1 MNYEEVRGKLFMA
14 LNQLS
19 KNDIWLL
26 HNNLNERTIAHKL
39 AEYLQQIFP
48 EYHVDCEYNRDVEQN
63 SGLKK
68 VSILK
73 ERYEAIKNEVIDGV
87 SIDVSVFPDII
98 IHRRGT
104 NKFNLLVIELKK
116 SKNTNKGARDFD
128 IEKLHSFTDQS
139 ERNTLKYNYGVF
151 LILETRENIATPENF
166 INDEQWFFA
175 HN

>member
-1 MNYEEVRGKLFMA
+1 MTYEEIREKLHIA
-14 LNQLS
+14 VNQLS
-19 KNDIWLL
+19 KNDLWLL
-26 HNNLNERTIAHKL
+26 NNNLNERTIAHKL

-63 SGLKK
+63 SGLRK
-68 VSILK
+68 VNILK
-73 ERYEAIKNEVIDGV
+73 ERYEAIKNEVVDGA

-98 IHRRGT
+98 IHKRGT
-104 NKFNLLVIELKK
+104 NNFDMLIIELKK
-116 SKNTNKGARDFD
+116 SKNTSNEAREFD

-151 LILETRENIATPENF
+151 LILETRENIATPEN
-166 INDEQWFFA
+166 IITDEQWFFA

>member
-1 MNYEEVRGKLFMA
+1 MTQEEIRKKLHIA

-19 KNDIWLL
+19 KNDLWLL
-26 HNNLNERTIAHKL
+26 TNNLNERTIAHKL
-39 AEYLQQIFP
+39 AEYLQQNFP
-48 EYHVDCEYNRDVEQN
+48 DYHVDCEYNRDVEQH

-68 VSILK
+68 VNILK
-73 ERYEAIKNEVIDGV
+73 ARYEEIKNKVVDGL

-104 NKFNLLVIELKK
+104 NKFNLLVVELKK
-116 SKNTNKGARDFD
+116 SKNTDSDARNFD

-139 ERNTLKYNYGVF
+139 ERNTLKYDFGVF
-151 LILETRENIATPENF
+151 LILETKENQATQDEF
-166 INDEQWFFA
+166 VTFEQWFIA